1 MPGMPETRLLFV
13 IDTTVLSNFAAVSHV
28 PMLERLY
35 RGRACTTLM
44 VTTEIQHGLKAGYEY
59 LQDVT
64 DSLTPL
70 RSDGWLPIVP
80 LETAGEQGLYAELSQ
95 ALGPGEAS
103 CLAVAV
109 ARQLTLATDDLAA
122 RRAAAARGV
131 KLTGTLGIL
140 VRLVREKH
148 LTLAEAN
155 NILTDMIALH
165 YRTPVNR
172 LDDLI

>member
-1 MPGMPETRLLFV
+1 M
-13 IDTTVLSNFAAVSHV
+13 
-28 PMLERLY
+28 
-35 RGRACTTLM
+35 
-44 VTTEIQHGLKAGYEY
+44 
-59 LQDVT
+59 
-64 DSLTPL
+64 
-70 RSDGWLPIVP
+70 P

-95 ALGPGEAS
+95 ALGPGE
-103 CLAVAV
+103 

-155 NILTDMIALH
+155 NVLTDMIALH

>member
-1 MPGMPETRLLFV
+1 
-13 IDTTVLSNFAAVSHV
+13 
-28 PMLERLY
+28 
-35 RGRACTTLM
+35 
-44 VTTEIQHGLKAGYEY
+44 
-59 LQDVT
+59 
-64 DSLTPL
+64 
-70 RSDGWLPIVP
+70 VP

-109 ARQLTLATDDLAA
+109 VRQLTLATDDLAA
-122 RRAAAARGV
+122 RRAAATRGV